1 MNTDKQVE
9 SRWVQRFE
17 GSIQL
22 QRSATFLAVHG
33 VHRSTTVSSHSL
45 CDQQDL
51 LEPRTCEN
59 WLALAQK
66 LGIIQGM
73 EERLREKFGAG
84 GGERHAGRLIVPA
97 AFIPGL

>member
-1 MNTDKQVE
+1 MRK
-9 SRWVQRFE
+9 
-17 GSIQL
+17 
-22 QRSATFLAVHG
+22 LAG
-33 VHRSTTVSSHSL
+33 VG
-45 CDQQDL
+45 
-51 LEPRTCEN
+51 
-59 WLALAQK
+59 AK